1 MLVRTQVLFDE
12 DTLRKLKVAAKKQER
27 SVSDLVRELVESG
40 LENQQQQELQ
50 QLEAALG
57 QLRQIREAN
66 AAKYGEVEPD
76 LLEKVR
82 EERGREIEDLLW
94 NSSSSTQG

>member
-1 MLVRTQVLFDE
+1 MLLRTQVLFDE
-12 DTLRKLKVAAKKQER
+12 DTLRKLKAAAEEQGR

-40 LENQQQQELQ
+40 LESRRQQEMQ
-50 QLEAALG
+50 RFEAVLE

-82 EERGREIEDLLW
+82 EERDREMEELLW
-94 NSSSSTQG
+94 GSSSLTQE

>member
-12 DTLRKLKVAAKKQER
+12 DTLRKLKAVAEAQGR

-40 LENQQQQELQ
+40 LERQRQQELQ
-50 QLEAALG
+50 QFEALLG
-57 QLRQIREAN
+57 KLRQIREEN

-82 EERGREIEDLLW
+82 EERSQELGELLW
-94 NSSSSTQG
+94 G